1 MRDLV
6 RDHRLDRRAA
16 SARLFGL
23 TRSYWRLG
31 AGCRTSKSFFP
42 LAADAAGA
50 EVKLLRRR
58 QSEPEPVDREEAREE
73 WADLLRRYRTRSSP
87 EMRRELYHAQA
98 RKRQKARTAATTPTP
113 TKGRSQ
119 SRFTETPVATAPQ
132 PRPET
137 VPTAATSKTVLEV
150 PTTEAPLS
158 LSRSHQQ
165 SPPRDPRQRRRM
177 SGPTS
182 ISWPSRSCVA
192 TRIALSSGSK
202 RPAPTSPK
210 KLSRST
216 SGDQVQPPPAHRL
229 ILGVKGDSASWW
241 RRRR

>member
-1 MRDLV
+1 MPEGRVRDLV

-31 AGCRTSKSFFP
+31 VGCRTSKSFFP

-73 WADLLRRYRTRSSP
+73 WADLLRRYRTRSSL

-113 TKGRSQ
+113 TKGEVAVTFHRDSSCDSSTASPRNRPDRRYFQ
-119 SRFTETPVATAPQ
+119 NRFGSSHHRGTPFLSAGPISRA
-132 PRPET
+132 
-137 VPTAATSKTVLEV
+137 
-150 PTTEAPLS
+150 
-158 LSRSHQQ
+158 
-165 SPPRDPRQRRRM
+165 RR
-177 SGPTS
+177 G
-182 ISWPSRSCVA
+182 
-192 TRIALSSGSK
+192 TRAKDAG
-202 RPAPTSPK
+202 
-210 KLSRST
+210 
-216 SGDQVQPPPAHRL
+216 
-229 ILGVKGDSASWW
+229 
-241 RRRR
+241 